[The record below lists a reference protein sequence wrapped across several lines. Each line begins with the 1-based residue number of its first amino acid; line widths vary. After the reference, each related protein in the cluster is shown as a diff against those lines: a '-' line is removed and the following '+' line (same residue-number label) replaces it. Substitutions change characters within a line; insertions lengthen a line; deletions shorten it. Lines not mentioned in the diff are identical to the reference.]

1 MKQGLYLLVLAA
13 AFGVAASFCVVVLDE
28 REQAFRTFLQEADY
42 ELAGLR
48 LGKSALIEPGW
59 YLRIPGLHQL
69 YRYDRRQLLYHA
81 EPKDLYTLEK
91 ELIQVDYYAL
101 WHIEDPRLFYE
112 SVRGSYEAASAR
124 IDDITFNEVREV
136 MGRSPL
142 RALLTPKRQDLMQQ
156 IASASDTAMQEYGIR
171 IDDLRIRRT
180 DYPEANLERI
190 FERMRTERKR
200 FAKRFRAE
208 GDEEARGIRSSADR
222 ESEVVRAEA
231 LRQSEMTRGEGDA
244 EAARVYAE
252 AFGADPE
259 FYAFVRSMKTYELS
273 LKDDTTMILSP
284 ASPFLRY
291 LFGDD
296 GSKLTR

>member
-1 MKQGLYLLVLAA
+1 MRRGLYPLVLAA
-13 AFGVAASFCVVVLDE
+13 ALAVVASFCVVVLDE

-42 ELAGLR
+42 QIAGLR
-48 LGKSALIEPGW
+48 LGESILTEPGW

-81 EPKDLYTLEK
+81 DPKDLYTLEK
-91 ELIQVDYYAL
+91 ELIQVDYFAL
-101 WHIEDPRLFYE
+101 WRIEDPRLFYE
-112 SVRGSYEAASAR
+112 SVRGSYEAATAR

-142 RALLTPKRQDLMQQ
+142 RALLSAKRQDLMQQ
-156 IASASDTAMQEYGIR
+156 IASASDKAMREYGIR

-180 DYPEANLERI
+180 DYPAANLERI
-190 FERMRTERKR
+190 FERMRTERER

-208 GDEEARGIRSSADR
+208 GEEEARTIRSQADR
-222 ESEVVRAEA
+222 DSDILRAEA
-231 LRQSEMTRGEGDA
+231 LRQSEKIRGEGDA
-244 EAARVYAE
+244 EATRVYAE
-252 AFGADPE
+252 AYGADPE
-259 FYAFVRSMKTYELS
+259 FYAFVRTLKTYELS

-291 LFGDD
+291 LFTD
-296 GSKLTR
+296 GAPDLTR